1 MKKELQDNKIKNIQ
15 NSEIKKFNRDEVKV
29 YGPTRFIKS
38 IKYSLDGLFYA
49 YRYEQSLWLHGL
61 VTILAII
68 MGFIFKISLSEWAI
82 IFIALGAILALEL
95 INTAI
100 EAAVDLTT
108 TEIHPLA
115 KIAKDCGSAASFVMS
130 IVSIVIS
137 LFVFGPYLM
146 ELFELI

>member
-1 MKKELQDNKIKNIQ
+1 MKKESQDNKT
-15 NSEIKKFNRDEVKV
+15 EIKEFNRDDVKV
-29 YGPTRFIKS
+29 YGLGRFFKS
-38 IKYSLDGLFYA
+38 VKYSIEGLYYA

-68 MGFIFKISLSEWAI
+68 MGFIFKISFSEWAI

-108 TEIHPLA
+108 TNIHPLA

-137 LFVFGPYLM
+137 MFVFGPYLM
-146 ELFELI
+146 KLFELI

>member
-1 MKKELQDNKIKNIQ
+1 MKQESKDNHTK
-15 NSEIKKFNRDEVKV
+15 EIKKFNRETVKV
-29 YGPTRFIKS
+29 YGISRFLKS
-38 IKYSLDGLFYA
+38 VKYSLDGLVYA

-61 VTILAII
+61 ATILAIALGI
-68 MGFIFKISLSEWAI
+68 IFKIKLSEWAI
-82 IFIALGAILALEL
+82 IFIALGSILALEL

-108 TEIHPLA
+108 SEIHPLA
-115 KIAKDCGSAASFVMS
+115 KIAKDCGSAASFIMS

-146 ELFELI
+146 DLFKLL

>member
-1 MKKELQDNKIKNIQ
+1 MKKELPDKVE
-15 NSEIKKFNRDEVKV
+15 SFNRDDVKV
-29 YGPTRFIKS
+29 YGIGRFFKS
-38 IKYSLDGLFYA
+38 IKYSLSGLYYA

-61 VTILAII
+61 STILAII
-68 MGFIFKISLSEWAI
+68 MGLIFKIKLSEWAI

-108 TEIHPLA
+108 TNIHPLA
-115 KIAKDCGSAASFVMS
+115 KIAKDCGSAASFVMA

-137 LFVFGPYLM
+137 MFVFGPYLL
-146 ELFELI
+146 EILELI

>member
-1 MKKELQDNKIKNIQ
+1 MKKESQDNKA
-15 NSEIKKFNRDEVKV
+15 EIKEFNRDDVKV
-29 YGPTRFIKS
+29 YGLGRFFKS
-38 IKYSLDGLFYA
+38 VKYSIEGLYYA

-68 MGFIFKISLSEWAI
+68 MGFIFKISFSEWAI

-137 LFVFGPYLM
+137 MFVFGPYLM
-146 ELFELI
+146 KLFELI

>member
-1 MKKELQDNKIKNIQ
+1 MKQEQQGNKE
-15 NSEIKKFNRDEVKV
+15 KFVREKVKV
-29 YGPTRFIKS
+29 YGPMRFFKS

-49 YRYEQSLWLHGL
+49 YRYEQSLWIHGFAVL
-61 VTILAII
+61 LAVIL
-68 MGFIFKISLSEWAI
+68 GFVFQIRLAEWAI
-82 IFIALGAILALEL
+82 IFIALGIILALEL

-115 KIAKDCGSAASFVMS
+115 KVAKDCGSAASFVMS

-137 LFVFGPYLM
+137 LFVFGPYL
-146 ELFELI
+146 LDVLNKIF

>member
-1 MKKELQDNKIKNIQ
+1 MKKESQDNKT
-15 NSEIKKFNRDEVKV
+15 EIKEFNRDDVKV
-29 YGPTRFIKS
+29 YGLGRFFKS
-38 IKYSLDGLFYA
+38 VKYSIEGLYYA

-68 MGFIFKISLSEWAI
+68 MGFIFKISFSEWAI

-108 TEIHPLA
+108 TKIHPLA

-137 LFVFGPYLM
+137 MFVFGPYLM
-146 ELFELI
+146 KLFELI

>member
-1 MKKELQDNKIKNIQ
+1 MKKELQDKEKEFDRNAT
-15 NSEIKKFNRDEVKV
+15 KV
-29 YGPTRFIKS
+29 YGYKRFFKS

-49 YRYEQSLWLHGL
+49 YRYEQSLWLHGFC
-61 VTILAII
+61 TILAII
-68 MGFIFKISLSEWAI
+68 MGIIFKIKLSEWAI
-82 IFIALGAILALEL
+82 VFISLGAILALEL

-108 TEIHPLA
+108 TKIHPLA

-137 LFVFGPYLM
+137 LFVFGPYLKG
-146 ELFELI
+146 LFGLL

>member
-1 MKKELQDNKIKNIQ
+1 MKKESQDNK
-15 NSEIKKFNRDEVKV
+15 KFERDKVKV
-29 YGPTRFIKS
+29 YGPMRFIKS

-49 YRYEQSLWLHGL
+49 YRYEQSLWIHGFA
-61 VTILAII
+61 VILAVVL
-68 MGFIFKISLSEWAI
+68 GFIFKIKLAEWAI
-82 IFIALGAILALEL
+82 IFIALGIILALEL

-115 KIAKDCGSAASFVMS
+115 KVAKDCGSAASFVMS

-137 LFVFGPYLM
+137 LFVFGPYFL
-146 ELFELI
+146 EIIDKIF

>member
-1 MKKELQDNKIKNIQ
+1 MRKALQDKELNKKEMK
-15 NSEIKKFNRDEVKV
+15 EFNRDAVKV
-29 YGPTRFIKS
+29 YGCKRFFKS
-38 IKYSLDGLFYA
+38 IMYSLDGLYYA

-61 VTILAII
+61 CTILAII
-68 MGFIFKISLSEWAI
+68 MGIIFQIKLSEWAI
-82 IFIALGAILALEL
+82 IFIALGIILALEL

-108 TEIHPLA
+108 SKIHPLA

-146 ELFELI
+146 EFFELF

>member
-1 MKKELQDNKIKNIQ
+1 MKKESQDNKT
-15 NSEIKKFNRDEVKV
+15 EIKEFNRDDVKV
-29 YGPTRFIKS
+29 YGLGRFFKS
-38 IKYSLDGLFYA
+38 VKYSIEGLYYA

-68 MGFIFKISLSEWAI
+68 MGFIFKISFSEWAI

-108 TEIHPLA
+108 TNILP
-115 KIAKDCGSAASFVMS
+115 
-130 IVSIVIS
+130 
-137 LFVFGPYLM
+137 
-146 ELFELI
+146 